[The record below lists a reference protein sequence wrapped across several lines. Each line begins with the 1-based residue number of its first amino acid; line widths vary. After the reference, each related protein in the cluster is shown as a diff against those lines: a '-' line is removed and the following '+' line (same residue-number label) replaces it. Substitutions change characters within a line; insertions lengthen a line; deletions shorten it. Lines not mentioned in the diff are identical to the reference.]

1 MSGAPQRRVFT
12 VPPGAAF
19 ADALAEGIARDCG
32 GDPLNFSGV
41 TVLLPHRRAVRA
53 VGDAFLRRSG
63 GEPAILPTLKPI
75 GDVDEDDAA
84 LLGDDPAAAIDDPG
98 LPPAIGGAR
107 RLMLLARLILARPD
121 MQDSAGQALRL
132 AQSLARLLDQ
142 AHSERRALDGLK
154 NLVPDEF
161 AEHWKDTLK
170 FLAIVTEQWPAL
182 LVEEGAMDPAERRDK
197 ALGLLAAR
205 WAKHPP
211 KGRVLIAG
219 STGTVPATADL
230 MRVVAAL
237 PDGAVI
243 LPGFDRERVVAD
255 QQAILDD
262 PAHPQHAM
270 AHLMQ
275 RLELEP
281 AQVADWPEGMASPRP
296 ARARLVSEAMRPA
309 TATDSWRGLPAFGS
323 EATLGVRRV
332 DCPTPREEAAAIA
345 LMLRETLDE
354 PGRTAAL
361 VTPDRALARRV
372 ASELK
377 RWNIE
382 IDDSAGQRLAD
393 TPPAAFMRLVARM
406 LAARA
411 APVPL
416 LACLKHPFC
425 CAGLARPQFLALTRR
440 LEKAALRGPRP
451 APGFAGTLA
460 ALRVAETPDA
470 ELIDWF
476 VGLADKARD
485 LSHLL
490 RGGHAPLG
498 KLLAAH
504 WEFASHLATDAEGKP
519 HLRLGEAGEALARRL
534 DEIAEAAET
543 LPRVAA
549 ADYPQLFAGLLDG
562 AVVRPRRGQHPRL
575 AIWGLLEARLQQ
587 ADRLVLGGLN
597 EGVWPPAPP
606 DDPWLSRPMRA
617 EFGLP
622 QPERRIGLTA
632 HDFAQGFLARE
643 VVLTRS
649 ERVEGTPMVP
659 SRWLLRLDAV
669 LRAGGRRE
677 GFERGHWLAWQDG
690 LDRPPAIRAAERP
703 APRPPVAAR
712 PRHLPV
718 TQIETWMRDPYAIY
732 ARHILR
738 LKPLDGIDQEPGAA
752 DRGVLIHRA
761 LERFVRAFPGALPED
776 ALDRLLALGREAFRP
791 FAARPAVAAFW
802 WPRFER
808 AARWFIDTERDRRRD
823 YAECR
828 AEASGAL
835 EIDAPAGPFRLT
847 AKADRVDRLKAGG
860 LVVIDYK
867 TGKPPAQPDVARGIA
882 PQLPLEAAIAV
893 AGGFSQIPAAAV
905 AALEVWRLG
914 GGSQPGEIV
923 PVRGDAAEHARQAL
937 AGLERLVAT
946 YDDPATPYESMPR
959 PGLAPRFS
967 DYAHLARVKE
977 WSVAGDEA

>member
-1 MSGAPQRRVFT
+1 MSGAVPRRVFT

-19 ADALAEGIARDCG
+19 ADALAQGVARDCG
-32 GDPLNFSGV
+32 GDPLKFSDV
-41 TVLLPHRRAVRA
+41 TILLPHRRAVRA
-53 VGDAFLRRSG
+53 VGDAFLRWSG
-63 GEPAILPTLKPI
+63 GKPAILPTLRPI

-84 LLGDDPAAAIDDPG
+84 LLGDDPGAAVDDPG
-98 LPPAIGGAR
+98 LPPAIGGPR
-107 RLMLLARLILARPD
+107 RLMLLARMILARPD
-121 MQDSAGQALRL
+121 MPLTAGQALRL

-142 AHSERRALDGLK
+142 AHTERRALDGLK
-154 NLVPDEF
+154 NLVPDAF
-161 AEHWKDTLK
+161 ADHWERTLK
-170 FLAIVTEQWPAL
+170 FLVIVTEQWPGVLAD
-182 LVEEGAMDPAERRDK
+182 EGAMDPAERRDR

-205 WAKHPP
+205 WAQHPP

-219 STGTVPATADL
+219 STGSVPATADL
-230 MRVVAAL
+230 MRVAAAL
-237 PDGAVI
+237 PGGAVI
-243 LPGFDRERVVAD
+243 LPGFDREGVTAD
-255 QQAILDD
+255 EQAILED

-270 AHLMQ
+270 ALLVR
-275 RLELEP
+275 RLELRPE
-281 AQVADWPEGMASPRP
+281 QVPDWPDGVVSPRP
-296 ARARLVSEAMRPA
+296 ARARLLSAAMRPA
-309 TATDSWRGLPAFGS
+309 AATDNWRGLPAFDPA
-323 EATLGVRRV
+323 ATHGVWRV

-345 LMLRETLDE
+345 LMLRETLE
-354 PGRTAAL
+354 KPGRTAAL

-372 ASELK
+372 AAELK
-377 RWNIE
+377 RWDIE
-382 IDDSAGQRLAD
+382 IDDSAGQSLAD

-406 LAARA
+406 LSERA

-416 LACLKHPFC
+416 LACFKHPFC
-425 CAGLARPQFLALTRR
+425 FAGLARPRFLALTRR
-440 LEKAALRGPRP
+440 LEMVALRGPRP
-451 APGFAGTLA
+451 APGFAGILA
-460 ALRVAETPDA
+460 ALRAAAAPDA

-476 VGLADKARD
+476 AGLAEKARE
-485 LSHLL
+485 LTHML
-490 RGGHAPLG
+490 RGEHAPLA

-504 WEFASHLATDAEGKP
+504 WEFASHLATDADGTP
-519 HLRLGEAGEALARRL
+519 HLRLGESGEALTRRL
-534 DEIAEAAET
+534 DEIAEAADT
-543 LPRVAA
+543 LPRIAA
-549 ADYPQLFAGLLDG
+549 GDYPQLFAGLLDG

-597 EGVWPPAPP
+597 EGTWPPAPP

-632 HDFAQGFLARE
+632 HDFAQRFLAEE
-643 VVLTRS
+643 VILTRS
-649 ERVEGTPMVP
+649 DRVEGTPMVP

-669 LRAGGRRE
+669 LRAGGRNQ
-677 GFERGHWLAWQDG
+677 GFQRGHWLEWQDE
-690 LDRPPAIRAAERP
+690 LDRPAEIRVAERP

-732 ARHILR
+732 ARHILG
-738 LKPLDGIDQEPGAA
+738 LKPLDAIDQEPGAA

-776 ALDRLLALGREAFRP
+776 ALDRLLVLGREVFRP

-808 AARWFIDTERDRRRD
+808 AARWFIDTERGRRRD
-823 YAECR
+823 FAECR

-835 EIDAPAGPFRLT
+835 EIKGPAGPFRLT

-867 TGKPPAQPDVARGIA
+867 TGQPPPQPEVVKGVA
-882 PQLPLEAAIAV
+882 PQLPLEAAIAA
-893 AGGFSQIPAAAV
+893 AGGFSGIPAAEV

-914 GGSQPGEIV
+914 GGSEPGEIV
-923 PVRGDAAEHARQAL
+923 PVRGDAAEHARVAL
-937 AGLERLVAT
+937 AGLARLVAT
-946 YDDPATPYESMPR
+946 YDDQATPYESVPR
-959 PGLAPRFS
+959 PGVAPRFS

-977 WSVAGDEA
+977 WSVAGNDT